1 MSGISWYGVAAM
13 KIYLV
18 GGAVRDRLLDLP
30 VAERDWVVV
39 GATPEQ
45 MLALGF
51 RRADAEFPVFL
62 HPQTGEEYALARTEV
77 KTGPGYKGFAV
88 EAGPQVTLEQDLM
101 RRDLTINALALD
113 EADNL
118 VDPCGGREDLE
129 NGLLRHITP
138 AFSEDPVRLL
148 RVARFAA
155 KLGRWGFRV
164 AHGTHALMKKMAAS
178 PDLASLK
185 PERVWREL
193 ARAMGE
199 AQPWRFFEVLHRCG
213 ALARLMPPLDRVMG
227 DPAVHRNTSRSA
239 PGLAGLER
247 AAAMTDEGV
256 VRTLA
261 ALYEPAAS
269 QPDPAGWL
277 RSLRAGRN
285 ELRLLDDLIALR
297 HGIERTADATALLRL
312 ASHFKP
318 QQQEA
323 RFSRLLLAAEA
334 LWPDLMQRHETELR
348 LAAQVLGERPPETVG
363 RDLQGAALGRALTDW
378 RTTRL
383 QMRMATGHDRESAEE
398 GAS

>member
-1 MSGISWYGVAAM
+1 M

-30 VAERDWVVV
+30 VAEKDWVVT

-45 MLALGF
+45 MLELGF

-101 RRDLTINALALD
+101 RRDLTVNALAMD

-118 VDPCGGREDLE
+118 IDPCGGREDLE

-155 KLGRWGFRV
+155 RLGRWGFRV
-164 AHGTHALMKKMAAS
+164 AHGTHALMKRMAAS

-193 ARAMGE
+193 VRAMGE
-199 AQPWRFFEVLHRCG
+199 PQPWRFFEVLHRCG
-213 ALARLMPPLDRVMG
+213 ALARLMPPLERLMG
-227 DPAVHRNTSRSA
+227 DPSAHRDAGRST
-239 PGLAGLER
+239 PGMEGLRR
-247 AAAMTDEGV
+247 AAAMTEDPV

-261 ALYEPAAS
+261 ALFEAAAS
-269 QPDPAGWL
+269 QSDPAGWL
-277 RSLRAGRN
+277 RALRAGRD

-297 HGIERTADATALLRL
+297 RGIDGKADAAALLHLVAR
-312 ASHFKP
+312 FKP
-318 QQQEA
+318 QQQA
-323 RFSRLLLAAEA
+323 LRFSRLLMAARA
-334 LWPDLMQRHETELR
+334 LWPDLMQRHETGLR
-348 LAAQVLGERPPETVG
+348 LAAQVLGEKPPETVG
-363 RDLQGAALGRALTDW
+363 RGLQGAALGRALTDW
-378 RTTRL
+378 RAAWLEKRMTTVHL
-383 QMRMATGHDRESAEE
+383 RESAEE
-398 GAS
+398 DAS